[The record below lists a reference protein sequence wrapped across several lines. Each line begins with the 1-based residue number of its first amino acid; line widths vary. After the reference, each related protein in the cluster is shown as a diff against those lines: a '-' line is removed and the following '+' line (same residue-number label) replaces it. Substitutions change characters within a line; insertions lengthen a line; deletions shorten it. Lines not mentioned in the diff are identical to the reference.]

1 MSLTL
6 LDSVTD
12 IYCSDLASEKIVTH
26 FSESHVSQQQYTT
39 IDRLKKEFHH
49 LYQYV

>member
-12 IYCSDLASEKIVTH
+12 IYRSDLASEKIVTH
-26 FSESHVSQQQYTT
+26 FSESSLTSHNNNTQRL
-39 IDRLKKEFHH
+39 ID
-49 LYQYV
+49 